1 MAISSS
7 NSLSIVD
14 ALNEFFNNLV
24 NYLRLII
31 IGLGEIKTGNELNFL
46 LFPTPVLLRE
56 ALRGRKMMKISS
68 NYFRRIIYRRNL

>member
-31 IGLGEIKTGNELNFL
+31 IGKVSSIVYGCDRELFVGLHGGHGDLIFLDFFLDVL
-46 LFPTPVLLRE
+46 LFCLSELR
-56 ALRGRKMMKISS
+56 KI
-68 NYFRRIIYRRNL
+68 FP